1 MVKLRKSQRAI
12 KEGAG
17 YTFKWTTHKD
27 DGIGKETGIGTRPR
41 PRPRRP
47 FADVISTEQWD
58 TTLRTQCVSSSS
70 SSSSFYQVPPQQQ
83 FHSSL
88 PFTGNTPTE
97 WTKLFFF
104 FFKEKGGNDGSA
116 RLGSFFTPSEK
127 ERHRFGDTWWLYHSR
142 ILCRVYSTAR
152 WTWAPIMNRRA
163 VRGRQCTHYNSLWCG
178 VYNPHWA
185 AFIFCISLLSFF
197 LAASWRSRRVEEKRY
212 KIILYSSRLILFQS
226 ASVGQTFDMSIWHF
240 SALKLEKKGILRRN
254 QWING

>member
-104 FFKEKGGNDGSA
+104 FFFKEKGGNDGSA

-127 ERHRFGDTWWLYHSR
+127 GIVLVTHGGCIIPVYCAEYIRRLAEPGRPLWTVEPCVGDNVHITIVYDVGFITRTEQHSSFVF
-142 ILCRVYSTAR
+142 LC
-152 WTWAPIMNRRA
+152 
-163 VRGRQCTHYNSLWCG
+163 
-178 VYNPHWA
+178 
-185 AFIFCISLLSFF
+185 FLS
-197 LAASWRSRRVEEKRY
+197 SWPPLDGQEE
-212 KIILYSSRLILFQS
+212 
-226 ASVGQTFDMSIWHF
+226 
-240 SALKLEKKGILRRN
+240 
-254 QWING
+254 